1 MPSALS
7 MIRTTVTGG
16 VLFLL
21 PLIILIVTLG
31 KGLEIARRVLHPVVA
46 ATGINTGIN
55 NVGGVALGT
64 IIAGL
69 ALLVIAFIAGLLAR
83 TRPGQATLGFFERSI
98 LGMLPQFR
106 MARGVAQSLDPQRQ
120 QDIEVVLVPTDAGW
134 TLGFVLEPSEGDW
147 WSVFVPGAP
156 QWTSGSLVYAHADQV
171 RPAGISFPQAI
182 MLMRRCGA
190 GSAVI
195 RRLLAT
201 LRQKGEV

>member
-46 ATGINTGIN
+46 ATGIDSA
-55 NVGGVALGT
+55 GGVALGT
-64 IIAGL
+64 LIASL
-69 ALLVIAFIAGLLAR
+69 ALLMIAFLAGLVAR
-83 TRPGQATLGFFERSI
+83 TRAGQATLGFIERNI
-98 LGMLPQFR
+98 MGMLPQFR

-120 QDIEVVLVPTDAGW
+120 QDIQVVLVPTDAGW

-195 RRLLAT
+195 RRLLTT
-201 LRQKGEV
+201 LRQNGEI

>member
-7 MIRTTVTGG
+7 MIRTTVAGG

-46 ATGINTGIN
+46 ATGINS
-55 NVGGVALGT
+55 VGGVALGT

-69 ALLVIAFIAGLLAR
+69 ALLAIAFLAGLFAR

-98 LGMLPQFR
+98 MGMLPQFR

-120 QDIEVVLVPTDAGW
+120 SDVQVVLVPTDAGW

-171 RPAGISFPQAI
+171 RPAGITFAQAI
-182 MLMRRCGA
+182 LLMRRCGA
-190 GSAVI
+190 GSAAI